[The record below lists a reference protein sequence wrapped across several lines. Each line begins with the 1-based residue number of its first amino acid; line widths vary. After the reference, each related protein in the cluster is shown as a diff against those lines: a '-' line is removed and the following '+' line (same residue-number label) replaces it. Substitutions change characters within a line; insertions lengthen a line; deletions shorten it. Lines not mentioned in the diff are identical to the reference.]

1 MDVQVQ
7 QRIRSFVEQNF
18 YVAEGDRL
26 SEDASLIRTGVVDST
41 GVLEI
46 IAFLETEFGI
56 AVEDRDAVPA
66 NLDSIARIAEFVAR
80 KMAGARG
87 REVA

>member
-1 MDVQVQ
+1 MNVQA
-7 QRIRSFVEQNF
+7 RIRHFVEQTF

-26 SEDASLIRTGVVDST
+26 ADDASLIRTGIVDST

-46 IAFLETEFGI
+46 ISFLESEFGI
-56 AVEDRDAVPA
+56 EVEDRDAVPA
-66 NLDSIARIAEFVAR
+66 NLDSIARIAAFVAR
-80 KMAGARG
+80 KSAVAGS

>member
-1 MDVQVQ
+1 MNVQ
-7 QRIRSFVEQNF
+7 QQVRSFVEQNF
-18 YVAEGDRL
+18 YVGEGNPVAD
-26 SEDASLIRTGVVDST
+26 DTSLIRTGVVDST

-56 AVEDRDAVPA
+56 EIEDRDAVPA
-66 NLDSIARIAEFVAR
+66 NLESIARISAFVAR
-80 KMAGARG
+80 KLEAARG

>member
-1 MDVQVQ
+1 MDAKA
-7 QRIRSFVEQNF
+7 RIRSFVEQNF

-26 SEDASLIRTGVVDST
+26 ADDASLIRTGIVDST

-46 IAFLETEFGI
+46 IGFLESEFGI

-66 NLDSIARIAEFVAR
+66 NLDSIARIAAFVAR
-80 KMAGARG
+80 KMAAAGS

>member
-1 MDVQVQ
+1 MNTQE
-7 QRIRSFVEQNF
+7 RIRSFVEQNF

-26 SEDASLIRTGVVDST
+26 ADDTSLIRTGVVDST

-46 IAFLETEFGI
+46 IAFVETEFGI
-56 AVEDRDAVPA
+56 EVEDRDAVPA
-66 NLDSIARIAEFVAR
+66 NLDSIARIAAFVAG
-80 KMAGARG
+80 KLDAARG

>member
-1 MDVQVQ
+1 MNVQE
-7 QRIRSFVEQNF
+7 RIRSFIEENF
-18 YVAEGDRL
+18 YVAEGNAVAD
-26 SEDASLIRTGVVDST
+26 DASLLRTGVVDST

-56 AVEDRDAVPA
+56 AIEDRDAVPA
-66 NLDSIARIAEFVAR
+66 NLGSIARISAFVER
-80 KMAGARG
+80 KLEGRG

>member
-1 MDVQVQ
+1 MGVQEKV
-7 QRIRSFVEQNF
+7 RSFVEQNF

-26 SEDASLIRTGVVDST
+26 ADDASLIRSGVVDST

-46 IAFLETEFGI
+46 IAWLETEFGI
-56 AVEDRDAVPA
+56 EVEDRDAVPA
-66 NLDSIARIAEFVAR
+66 NLESIARIAAFVGR
-80 KMAGARG
+80 KVEGARS

>member
-1 MDVQVQ
+1 MDVQVK
-7 QRIRSFVEQNF
+7 IRSFVEQNF

-26 SEDASLIRTGVVDST
+26 SDDASLIRTGIVDST

-46 IAFLETEFGI
+46 IGFLETEFRI
-56 AVEDRDAVPA
+56 EVEDRDAVPA
-66 NLDSIARIAEFVAR
+66 NLDSIARIAAFVAR
-80 KMAGARG
+80 KRATGS